1 MQEQSLMMNVQDVA
15 AALSVSV
22 SQAYKFIRQLNK
34 ELQEQ
39 GKLTIRGKIN
49 RRYFEK
55 KMEV

>member
-1 MQEQSLMMNVQDVA
+1 MQENLMMNVQDVA

-22 SQAYKFIRQLNK
+22 TMAYKVIRQLNK

-39 GKLTIRGKIN
+39 GKITVRGKVN